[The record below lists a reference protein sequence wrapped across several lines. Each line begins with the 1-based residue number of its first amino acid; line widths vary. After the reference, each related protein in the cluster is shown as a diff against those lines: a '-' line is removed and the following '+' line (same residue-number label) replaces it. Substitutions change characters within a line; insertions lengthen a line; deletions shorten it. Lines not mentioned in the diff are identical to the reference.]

1 MLVWG
6 KQKNSAKAELKK
18 LAMLCLV
25 INIGFIGI
33 DNFGI
38 VFIFGGT

>member
-6 KQKNSAKAELKK
+6 KQKKLRKSGVKK